1 MTARRR
7 WLPALLAVFLVGCAA
22 IGCAGAPRPITKIVN
37 GRIVVTRPISPEAYE
52 HVTRALL
59 YEEEQR
65 WDEAAAELQRALP
78 FDDEAAEIRAHL
90 AVLFVRAGRLD
101 DAAEQI
107 ERSFRIAPT
116 VEGWLASAHLK
127 RARGDNAGGI
137 EAMRQ
142 AVALAITDEDPQAA
156 ERAYL
161 EMADAQIAALDVAGA
176 FETTRELAR
185 RAPDSSRAR
194 VELAGL
200 AWALG
205 KLDDAEAALRGALE
219 HEPGDIDARVML
231 AEVQIAAGKVPAA
244 KKSFTEAMDRSESE
258 LVIAEAYVGW
268 LVLRGD
274 RVEAQEIADRL
285 TSEGGDGP
293 SLEIMSRIER
303 TVKRPDRAKALA
315 EKAQTMGSA
324 PGRVAILIA
333 AALAEA
339 GQRAPAVTK
348 YLSVPGDA
356 PEFVEARLRAAEL
369 LRDDGNTDEAA
380 KLIDGALA
388 GNPESDA
395 RVRLLIARSLIDEK
409 RGDAA
414 RAARR
419 LDDALAADG
428 GANEDR
434 LLLTRA
440 AVEDRRGDWQR
451 ALALA
456 KKLLDKDPQN
466 VEALNFCGFV
476 AADHG
481 HDLPRATRQLQAAA
495 ALSPGSGSVIDS
507 LGWAYF
513 RGGDLTRAGF
523 FLEQAGR
530 LEPGDP
536 EILSHLGDLYA
547 KRLETA
553 RALENYRQALA
564 LSPPER
570 LVRELNERIR
580 TLEARNAAGR

>member
-1 MTARRR
+1 
-7 WLPALLAVFLVGCAA
+7 V
-22 IGCAGAPRPITKIVN
+22 TKIVN
-37 GRIVVTRPISPEAYE
+37 GRIIVTRPISPEAYE

-107 ERSFRIAPT
+107 DRSFRIAPT

-127 RARGDNAGGI
+127 QARGDSAGGI
-137 EAMRQ
+137 EARRR
-142 AVALAITDEDPQAA
+142 AVALAIADEDVGAA

-161 EMADAQIAALDVAGA
+161 ELAEAQIATLDVTGA
-176 FETTRELAR
+176 FETTRQLVR
-185 RAPDSSRAR
+185 TTPDSVHAR
-194 VELAGL
+194 VELASL

-205 KLDDAEAALRGALE
+205 KLDDAEDGLRTALD
-219 HEPGDIDARVML
+219 HEPSDVDVRVML
-231 AEVQIAAGKVPAA
+231 AEVQVAAGKVAAA
-244 KKSFTEAMDRSESE
+244 KTSFREAMDRSDSE

-274 RVEAQEIADRL
+274 RAEAHELADRL
-285 TSEGGDGP
+285 TSEGGDGA
-293 SLEIMSRIER
+293 SLEQMSRIER

-315 EKAQTMGSA
+315 ERALALGSA
-324 PGRVAILIA
+324 PGRVAILIG
-333 AALAEA
+333 AALDES
-339 GQRAPAVTK
+339 GQRAAAVAK
-348 YLSVPGDA
+348 YLSVTADA
-356 PEFVEARLRAAEL
+356 AEYVEARLRAAEL
-369 LRDDGNTDEAA
+369 LRDDGKTDEAA
-380 KLIDGALA
+380 KIVDQVLA
-388 GNPESDA
+388 TNPDSDS
-395 RVRLLIARSLIDEK
+395 RVKLLITRSLIDEK

-419 LDDALAADG
+419 LDDAMTADG
-428 GANEDR
+428 GNEDR
-434 LLLTRA
+434 LVLARA
-440 AVEDRRGDWQR
+440 AIEDRRGDWRR

-456 KKLLDKDPQN
+456 QKLLDKDPQN

-476 AADHG
+476 AADHA
-481 HDLPRATRQLQAAA
+481 HDLQRATRQLQAAA
-495 ALSPGSGSVIDS
+495 ALSPGSGTILDS
-507 LGWAYF
+507 LGWVYF
-513 RGGDLTRAGF
+513 RAGDLTNAGF
-523 FLEQAGR
+523 FLEQSGR

-547 KRLETA
+547 KRLEVA
-553 RALENYRQALA
+553 RALETYRKALA

-570 LVRELNERIR
+570 LGRELAERIR